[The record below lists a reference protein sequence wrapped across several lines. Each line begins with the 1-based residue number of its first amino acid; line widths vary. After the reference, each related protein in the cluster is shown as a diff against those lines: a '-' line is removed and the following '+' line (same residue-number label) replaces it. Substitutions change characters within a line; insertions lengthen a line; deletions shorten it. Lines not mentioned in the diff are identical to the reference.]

1 MELGW
6 RVVLRP
12 EQTLLTFGAD
22 PDKRKGP
29 EYFSLT
35 MLFSYINGWILMKK
49 IRLI

>member
-29 EYFSLT
+29 GYFSLT